1 MAEPTPNPGASP
13 DQRRRALDS
22 VGPIA
27 ETLTSINPATGT
39 EVDRYPVTTES
50 GVDELLSAAARAQH
64 EWSTTDFPTRA
75 TAMLRLADALDARR
89 RELAL
94 LMAAEMGKPVT
105 AGLAE
110 IDKCAWCCRHY
121 AERAEEYLADL
132 HIAADRHRSYVH
144 STPLGVV
151 LAVMP
156 WNYPFWQAIRFLA
169 PALMAGNG
177 AVLKHASNVTGCA
190 LAIEDLIAG
199 TDAFPSGLF
208 ATCVVPS
215 SRVEKIIASPTIAA
229 VTLTGSAPAG
239 AAVAA
244 AAGRHLKKTVLELG
258 GSDPYVVLADAD
270 LDLAAETCATSRL
283 TNSGQTC
290 IAAKRFIVVDP
301 VHDEFVDR
309 VREAMAARR
318 LGDPTLDET
327 DLGPMARRDLREE
340 LADQVARGR
349 AHGATLVLGGEVPD
363 GPGAWYPPTLLTGV
377 APDNPLATEETFGPA
392 GVVMSAGSEDEA
404 IALANDTPFG
414 LGAAVFTTDLERG
427 EHIAADRLHAGC
439 CFVNTMVV
447 SDPRLPFGG
456 VGESGYGRE
465 LAHLGISEFVNAK
478 TVVVDG
484 PT

>member
-1 MAEPTPNPGASP
+1 M
-13 DQRRRALDS
+13 
-22 VGPIA
+22 
-27 ETLTSINPATGT
+27 
-39 EVDRYPVTTES
+39 
-50 GVDELLSAAARAQH
+50 
-64 EWSTTDFPTRA
+64 
-75 TAMLRLADALDARR
+75 
-89 RELAL
+89 
-94 LMAAEMGKPVT
+94 
-105 AGLAE
+105 
-110 IDKCAWCCRHY
+110 
-121 AERAEEYLADL
+121 
-132 HIAADRHRSYVH
+132 
-144 STPLGVV
+144 
-151 LAVMP
+151 
-156 WNYPFWQAIRFLA
+156 
-169 PALMAGNG
+169 
-177 AVLKHASNVTGCA
+177 
-190 LAIEDLIAG
+190 
-199 TDAFPSGLF
+199 
-208 ATCVVPS
+208 
-215 SRVEKIIASPTIAA
+215 
-229 VTLTGSAPAG
+229 
-239 AAVAA
+239 AA

-290 IAAKRFIVVDP
+290 IAAKRFIVVDA

-309 VREAMAARR
+309 VRDAMAARR

-349 AHGATLVLGGEVPD
+349 DHGATLVLGGEIPD

-377 APDNPLATEETFGPA
+377 APDNPLASEETFGPA

-478 TVVVDG
+478 TVVVD
-484 PT
+484 